1 MSETN
6 IMWQRELKEEG
17 HSDSLQHILFKS
29 DQGNYNCI
37 VTCYHCTNVR
47 TNETSSNKPAPASA
61 TMWWTPAVAA
71 ADHIWRRSSSRITA
85 TVSRPA
91 GRSKKNDTAK
101 LLLRGTPAF
110 IRHLQTPTSPHIPQ
124 HFKQTCCCSLPSHNE
139 YELHTHIGHP
149 CLLQH
154 PQHHGDLQTQ

>member
-6 IMWQRELKEEG
+6 IMWLRELKEEG

-29 DQGNYNCI
+29 DQGNYNYI

-47 TNETSSNKPAPASA
+47 TNETSSDKPAPASA
-61 TMWWTPAVAA
+61 TMWWAPAVAA

-110 IRHLQTPTSPHIPQ
+110 IRHLQIPS
-124 HFKQTCCCSLPSHNE
+124 KA
-139 YELHTHIGHP
+139 THIFS
-149 CLLQH
+149 
-154 PQHHGDLQTQ
+154 